1 MLEFIVENESIE
13 TVKIQYANKLKE
25 LQGRLKN
32 REEGKEEGTPFLMQ
46 PRSLPEEE
54 EEEEA
59 AAMEEEAEEE
69 ARTAR
74 RTTPSRDK
82 SPTPSLQKSPTSDG
96 KTWQASRM
104 PKMH

>member
-13 TVKIQYANKLKE
+13 SVKTQYSNKLKE

-32 REEGKEEGTPFLMQ
+32 REEGKEEGTTYLTQ
-46 PRSLPEEE
+46 SRSPLEEE
-54 EEEEA
+54 EEEVTT
-59 AAMEEEAEEE
+59 EEVEE
-69 ARTAR
+69 ARTTR

-82 SPTPSLQKSPTSDG
+82 SLTPSLQKNPTSSG
-96 KTWQASRM
+96 KMWQDSRM